1 MNGAGAGETVEI
13 EITMAS
19 TRPPQG
25 EVAVEGG
32 HRQPFAGWLQLLHIL
47 VEVVARPSEIT
58 SPPPPQASSPRGA
71 TS

>member
-1 MNGAGAGETVEI
+1 MNGAGAGEAVEI

-25 EVAVEGG
+25 EVTVEGG
-32 HRQPFAGWLQLLHIL
+32 HRQSFAGWLQLLHIL
-47 VEVVARPSEIT
+47 VEAVT
-58 SPPPPQASSPRGA
+58 PPGEATAPTPPQAPSPQGA

>member
-1 MNGAGAGETVEI
+1 MSGAEAVGI

-19 TRPPQG
+19 TQPPQG

-32 HRQPFAGWLQLLHIL
+32 RRQCFVGWLQLLRIL
-47 VEVVARPSEIT
+47 VEVVARPAETPSPT
-58 SPPPPQASSPRGA
+58 PPPAPRPQGA

>member
-1 MNGAGAGETVEI
+1 MCADGPGEAVGI

-19 TRPPQG
+19 TQPPQG

-32 HRQPFAGWLQLLHIL
+32 HRQSFVGWLQLLHIL
-47 VEVVARPSEIT
+47 VEAVARPAEPT
-58 SPPPPQASSPRGA
+58 SPIPPKASIPQGA